1 MIREPFKDNIE
12 LYDYAKRNGLEI
24 AWAYS
29 LAFEKRRRML
39 SPDQFEIRDV
49 HTHKGI
55 TKVLLFSQE
64 IIKAEWLAD
73 QPRRDRLA
81 AKRKRL
87 RAKK

>member
-1 MIREPFKDNIE
+1 MDREPFTDHAAVH
-12 LYDYAKRNGLEI
+12 DYAKRNGLEI

-29 LAFEKRRRML
+29 PAFEKRRRTL

-49 HTHKGI
+49 HTRKGI

-73 QPRRDRLA
+73 KPRRDRLA